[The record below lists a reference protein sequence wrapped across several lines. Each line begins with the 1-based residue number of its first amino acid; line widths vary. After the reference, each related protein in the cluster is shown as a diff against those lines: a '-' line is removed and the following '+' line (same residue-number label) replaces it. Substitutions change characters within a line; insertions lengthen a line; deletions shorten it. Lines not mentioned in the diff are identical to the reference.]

1 MKSAI
6 AHGSYRLTRY
16 RTVLFLLLT
25 VAVFHGV
32 YWSILVVQRPD
43 LITTA
48 VTISVVAFLILFG
61 IWVQS
66 VIVSFV
72 GVMWMLVWAG
82 TIIWPVVSSERFSVL
97 LVFLAALNLVA
108 AGVMLTQRFR
118 TEFPYEPQHQP
129 KYKLYLKRVVL
140 GVVLVCLV
148 TATING
154 AVHLSTG
161 CMSGK

>member
-1 MKSAI
+1 MESAI
-6 AHGSYRLTRY
+6 APGSYRLTRY

-25 VAVFHGV
+25 VAVFHV
-32 YWSILVVQRPD
+32 IYWGILVAQRPN
-43 LITTA
+43 LATTA
-48 VTISVVAFLILFG
+48 VKISVVAFLTLFG
-61 IWVQS
+61 VWVQS

-82 TIIWPVVSSERFSVL
+82 TIIWPVVSSERFSVF

-108 AGVMLTQRFR
+108 TAEMLTQRFR
-118 TEFPYEPQHQP
+118 TEFAYERQHQS

-140 GVVLVCLV
+140 GAVLVCLV

-154 AVHLSTG
+154 VVHMLLPT
-161 CMSGK
+161 